1 MGFLAFSSQNL
12 SFLAQIEIF
21 EVPLQIKCLWID
33 RSRQDASNGA
43 TPSSNGPPEQK
54 LSAVKVRIG
63 GFEHLG
69 RYKSAQG
76 LADSGPF
83 ELKTSE
89 YVRHGVL
96 LHICRREKDPSTT
109 ALVLHRNVRASRC
122 QSTKK
127 VKLYK

>member
-1 MGFLAFSSQNL
+1 MRFLAFLSQNL

-69 RYKSAQG
+69 RYKSASI
-76 LADSGPF
+76 LADSDPF
-83 ELKTSE
+83 ELKISGN
-89 YVRHGVL
+89 VLHDVL
-96 LHICRREKDPSTT
+96 LYIYR
-109 ALVLHRNVRASRC
+109 
-122 QSTKK
+122 
-127 VKLYK
+127 